1 MYILGNARL
10 LCDKSD
16 LWNEIVSNMED
27 GTNDVIGT
35 TLGLHC
41 DIHNVTTQV
50 QWPVDFSEV
59 KEGGCSK
66 LCGTVLDCGHQV
78 RLCVC
83 VCVLMLI
90 YLTKG
95 RLFIVSFALPFL

>member
-41 DIHNVTTQV
+41 KTHNVTTQV

-66 LCGTVLDCGHQV
+66 LCGTILDCGHQV
-78 RLCVC
+78 RLFVAFMCV
-83 VCVLMLI
+83 VANP
-90 YLTKG
+90 G
-95 RLFIVSFALPFL
+95 FNLFIVSLALPSL